1 MDENQI
7 RIVENMIKAALSKA
21 MDFPTRKKGDTPT
34 DSYQLTPQKYVDM
47 SGPIS
52 QRPRASVANAGQ
64 QYFSTTDGYPVF
76 FNPNSSVWVSGTGSV
91 VAGG

>member
-34 DSYQLTPQKYVDM
+34 DSYQLTPQKYVNAN
-47 SGPIS
+47 G
-52 QRPRASVANAGQ
+52 SVAGRPIGSIANIGQ
-64 QYFSTTDGYPVF
+64 FYYATDTNTPMF
-76 FNPNSSVWVSGTGSV
+76 FTSNRNWVNGVGSV
-91 VAGG
+91 VAIN